1 MKSTK
6 NSYEKERKKNTAAA
20 HFSLFKME
28 EAHTSSSSCCD
39 VIIFISTD
47 SPLIFLIVLDWF
59 SFFKEITLQHTD
71 NLHVRH
77 SQKKNS
83 KRRRWRRRR
92 RTSHYFTSR
101 STTFLLIFYIWPN
114 PFNNKYVLAYQY
126 VSKMPFS
133 WSRILNYDLE
143 ERRQKN
149 VAEWVRKK

>member
-77 SQKKNS
+77 SQKKTWREGGGGGEEELVIISHHVQLRFFLYFIFGQIHLTISMFLHTNMYLRCLFRDREFLIMTW
-83 KRRRWRRRR
+83 KR
-92 RTSHYFTSR
+92 
-101 STTFLLIFYIWPN
+101 
-114 PFNNKYVLAYQY
+114 
-126 VSKMPFS
+126 
-133 WSRILNYDLE
+133 E
-143 ERRQKN
+143 G
-149 VAEWVRKK
+149 KKT